1 MVTDSDTNSAQ
12 NDRKSLSKAESLLL
26 SSLAEE
32 GKKIFTLSDVT
43 DKLGNSYDNAK
54 VIVNR
59 LVKKKWLVQLAKG
72 KYLIVPLEAGVR
84 GEYTEHEFVIAS
96 YLVEQYYIGY
106 WTALNY
112 HGFTEQVPM
121 TVFVVTTKRLRDRTI
136 LDIRYRF
143 VALNKRKFF
152 GFEAE
157 PISNNK
163 VNISDKEKTLADCL
177 DHPEYC
183 GGISE
188 VVKSLWNAREEI
200 SIEKL
205 VNYSVKMGNS
215 AILKRLG
222 FLVELLKIDISKKV
236 MEKIRLHLKKGYVA
250 LDPLERAH
258 GNYSTRWALVIN
270 VSEDRLFEWRRGF

>member
-43 DKLGNSYDNAK
+43 NKLGNSYDNAK

-143 VALNKRKFF
+143 VSLNKRKFF

-188 VVKSLWNAREEI
+188 AVKSLWNAREEI

-236 MEKIRLHLKKGYVA
+236 MEKIRLHLKKGYVV

-270 VSEDRLFEWRRGF
+270 VSEDRLLEWRRGF

>member
-12 NDRKSLSKAESLLL
+12 NDRKSLSKTESLLL

-43 DKLGNSYDNAK
+43 DKLENSYDNAK

-236 MEKIRLHLKKGYVA
+236 MEKIRLHLKKGYVV

-270 VSEDRLFEWRRGF
+270 VSEDRLLEWRRGF

>member
-12 NDRKSLSKAESLLL
+12 NDRKSLSKTESLLL

-43 DKLGNSYDNAK
+43 DKLENSYDNAK

-121 TVFVVTTKRLRDRTI
+121 TVFVVTTKRLRDRTM

-236 MEKIRLHLKKGYVA
+236 MEKIRLHLKKGYVV

-270 VSEDRLFEWRRGF
+270 VSEDRLLEWRRGF

>member
-12 NDRKSLSKAESLLL
+12 NDRKSLSKTESLLL

-43 DKLGNSYDNAK
+43 NKLENSYDNAK

-236 MEKIRLHLKKGYVA
+236 MEKIRLHLKKGYVV

-270 VSEDRLFEWRRGF
+270 VSEDRLLEWRRGF

>member
-43 DKLGNSYDNAK
+43 NKLENSYDNAK